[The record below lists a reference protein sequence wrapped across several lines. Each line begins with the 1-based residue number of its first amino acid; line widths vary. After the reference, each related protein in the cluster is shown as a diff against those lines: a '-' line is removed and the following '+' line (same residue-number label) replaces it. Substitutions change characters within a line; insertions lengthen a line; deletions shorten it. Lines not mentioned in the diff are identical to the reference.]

1 MEFESPDVERDFPG
15 LYASE
20 AGKRSNE
27 SDFSDESHD
36 KISKKDLLIGKRKD
50 KRDKKDRGYATLEGE
65 SSPEEDADIKSPSKF
80 KKSKPFKF
88 PSKKEKREKSRE
100 KECKDKESDKDKKK
114 SDDKEKEKKKEVK
127 SKLKLKEKKKPKHN
141 EDLLDISE
149 DLPIFGVPLSVAVE
163 RSKCHDGVD
172 IPLVIRNC
180 IDYVQETGLLAEN
193 VYKVS
198 GIKSRVQQVRRMY
211 NNHEPVCMGDFDLP
225 IATSLLKQFLRE
237 LPEPVLTT
245 DLLAKFEEAAAAKD
259 VTTRGTLL
267 KELIDQLPS
276 CNRALLGWLLKHLDS
291 VAEHEKHNK
300 MNAQNIS
307 ITLSPL
313 LQTSQRLLSAL
324 LCHVSELFQ
333 DISLNK
339 YVPPLSSVS
348 PGLPDSSECIAVEL
362 AKQESLLSQLHKEMN
377 QGLVSKG
384 REEQLWGVQ
393 RIITQLKRKLRA
405 LERTSGQ
412 RSLDDADTS
421 LRLDE
426 ASANNTD
433 ITFKKPVSAESSP
446 VSTKKPPEPSS
457 VFSTP
462 QKVPTAESLEVQDIN
477 RETTEKAEKMQKA
490 LFETEELMNVINK
503 LKAECEQERNEVR
516 RIKESIHSLGGI
528 PDTWG
533 TFSDSSEEENESSNN
548 DQNGLWKRKQEAKAE
563 TKRLQLQKKSLIES
577 ISAECDA
584 CIDLRVQ
591 IKLLKMSTAN

>member
-1 MEFESPDVERDFPG
+1 MPI
-15 LYASE
+15 L
-20 AGKRSNE
+20 
-27 SDFSDESHD
+27 
-36 KISKKDLLIGKRKD
+36 SKVKQKL
-50 KRDKKDRGYATLEGE
+50 
-65 SSPEEDADIKSPSKF
+65 SPSKY

-114 SDDKEKEKKKEVK
+114 SDDKEKEKKKEAK

-141 EDLLDISE
+141 EELIDISE

-225 IATSLLKQFLRE
+225 VATSLLKQFLRE

-267 KELIDQLPS
+267 KELVDQLPS

-307 ITLSPL
+307 VTLSPL

-324 LCHVSELFQ
+324 LCHVSDLFQ
-333 DISLNK
+333 DVCLNK

-348 PGLPDSSECIAVEL
+348 PGLPDSSEGIAVEL

-377 QGLVSKG
+377 QGLVSRG
-384 REEQLWGVQ
+384 REEQLWEVQ

-412 RSLDDADTS
+412 RSLDEGDTS
-421 LRLDE
+421 LRLEE
-426 ASANNTD
+426 ASINSNVEFA
-433 ITFKKPVSAESSP
+433 FKKPVSAEGSP
-446 VSTKKPPEPSS
+446 VSIKKPPEPSS
-457 VFSTP
+457 AFSTP
-462 QKVPTAESLEVQDIN
+462 HKEAIGISRESNNQLYLRVPTAESLEVQDIN

-503 LKAECEQERNEVR
+503 LKADCEHERNEVR

-533 TFSDSSEEENESSNN
+533 TFSDSSEDENEPPNN
-548 DQNGLWKRKQEAKAE
+548 EQNGLWKRKQDAKVE

-591 IKLLKMSTAN
+591 IKLLKMTAAN

>member
-50 KRDKKDRGYATLEGE
+50 KKEKKDRGYATLEGE
-65 SSPEEDADIKSPSKF
+65 SSAEEDADIKSPSKF

-88 PSKKEKREKSRE
+88 SSKKEKREKSRE
-100 KECKDKESDKDKKK
+100 KDCKDKESDKDKKK
-114 SDDKEKEKKKEVK
+114 SDEKDKEKKKETK
-127 SKLKLKEKKKPKHN
+127 CKLKLKEKKKAKHG
-141 EDLLDISE
+141 EELGDISE

-211 NNHEPVCMGDFDLP
+211 NNHEPVCIGDFDLP
-225 IATSLLKQFLRE
+225 IVTSLLKQFLRE

-245 DLLAKFEEAAAAKD
+245 DLLGKFEEAAATKD
-259 VTTRGTLL
+259 VALRGKLL
-267 KELIDQLPS
+267 KDLVDQLPS

-313 LQTSQRLLSAL
+313 LQTSQRLLNAL

-348 PGLPDSSECIAVEL
+348 PGLPDSTEGIAIEL

-412 RSLDDADTS
+412 RSLDDTESS
-421 LRLDE
+421 LRADE
-426 ASANNTD
+426 SSGNSTEVL
-433 ITFKKPVSAESSP
+433 FKKPVSAESSP
-446 VSTKKPPEPSS
+446 VSSKKPPEPTAAAFNTPHKGFFFLLLYF
-457 VFSTP
+457 FS
-462 QKVPTAESLEVQDIN
+462 I
-477 RETTEKAEKMQKA
+477 
-490 LFETEELMNVINK
+490 
-503 LKAECEQERNEVR
+503 
-516 RIKESIHSLGGI
+516 
-528 PDTWG
+528 
-533 TFSDSSEEENESSNN
+533 
-548 DQNGLWKRKQEAKAE
+548 
-563 TKRLQLQKKSLIES
+563 
-577 ISAECDA
+577 
-584 CIDLRVQ
+584 
-591 IKLLKMSTAN
+591 